1 MKTKVL
7 PVNFID
13 DLEKIMKEEN
23 CMAVGIEEMTITYTQ
38 PPDTCSD
45 PDDIQSL
52 TITASHA
59 ESCDI
64 EDVKKGEGFYFDIT
78 IPEGTHWSVESG
90 EELKALIDDF
100 KKRLY
105 IINEFN
111 SEQHEKEH

>member
-7 PVNFID
+7 PVNYID
-13 DLEKIMKEEN
+13 DLEKLMKEEK

-38 PPDTCSD
+38 PPDTRSD
-45 PDDIQSL
+45 SDDIQLL
-52 TITASHA
+52 TIAARYADCCS
-59 ESCDI
+59 I
-64 EDVKKGEGFYFDIT
+64 EDVKKGDAHYFDIT